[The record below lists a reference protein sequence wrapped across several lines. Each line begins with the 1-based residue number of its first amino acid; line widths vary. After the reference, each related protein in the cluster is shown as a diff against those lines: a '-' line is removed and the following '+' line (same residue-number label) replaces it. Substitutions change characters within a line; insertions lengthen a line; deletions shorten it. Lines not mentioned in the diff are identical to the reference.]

1 MASNFVLWLTMIVCV
16 CNRISDRDIVRHA
29 QQGCASF
36 EDLQFELGV
45 STCCGSCEQCARGV
59 FQGAKRTAIE
69 STHATAPLGL
79 PAFA

>member
-1 MASNFVLWLTMIVCV
+1 MIVCV

-29 QQGCASF
+29 QQGCSTF

-45 STCCGSCEQCARGV
+45 STCCGSCEQCARDV
-59 FQGAKRTAIE
+59 FQGAQRPHTE
-69 STHATAPLGL
+69 ATIHIVAPMRL

>member
-1 MASNFVLWLTMIVCV
+1 MIVCV

-29 QQGCASF
+29 HQGCSTF

-45 STCCGSCEQCARGV
+45 STCCGSCEQCAREV
-59 FQGAKRTAIE
+59 FHGAQQRG
-69 STHATAPLGL
+69 ATEATVHVLAPMRL

>member
-1 MASNFVLWLTMIVCV
+1 MIVCV

-29 QQGCASF
+29 RQGCSSF

-45 STCCGSCEQCARGV
+45 STCCGSCEQCARTV
-59 FQGAKRTAIE
+59 FQDAKKVLIACVE
-69 STHATAPLGL
+69 SPVSFGM

>member
-1 MASNFVLWLTMIVCV
+1 MIVCV

-36 EDLQFELGV
+36 DDLQFELGV
-45 STCCGSCEQCARGV
+45 STCCGSCEQCARTV
-59 FQGAKRTAIE
+59 FQGAQRASAE
-69 STHATAPLGL
+69 PASSHAPLGF